1 LTVLDARETEE
12 NLRTGFPADR
22 KPYTNDYDYADD
34 SDLEEDDE
42 SDDED
47 DTLDDEPVPPVAAE
61 KPKNNSDIV
70 TVETPEARSN
80 ESLDIVSVSDLD
92 SLFSEPPDTTGE
104 AGTTSSAHVGKV
116 AVVEDVAFVT

>member
-1 LTVLDARETEE
+1 M
-12 NLRTGFPADR
+12 RTRFPADR

-47 DTLDDEPVPPVAAE
+47 DILDDEPAPPVAAE
-61 KPKNNSDIV
+61 KPINDSDMV
-70 TVETPEARSN
+70 TVETPDAKRN
-80 ESLDIVSVSDLD
+80 ESLDIVSVSVSDLD
-92 SLFSEPPDTTGE
+92 SLFSEPPDTQGE

-116 AVVEDVAFVT
+116 IVIEDVAFVT